1 MIVLQMHTVD
11 WVDLINEMI
20 FLMHV
25 FVYHVLRV
33 ALRAK
38 HAMRS
43 STTQKPVQLCSVQNM
58 CEVVEKSGTNKKIT
72 RFVRLRDNLH
82 PPSPFASKIKITAQ
96 TFARCSV

>member
-1 MIVLQMHTVD
+1 M
-11 WVDLINEMI
+11 NMI

-25 FVYHVLRV
+25 FVYRIISLLCV
-33 ALRAK
+33 ALGAK

-58 CEVVEKSGTNKKIT
+58 CEVVEKSGTNEKNT
-72 RFVRLRDNLH
+72 LFVRLRDNLH

-96 TFARCSV
+96 TFAPCSV